1 MDAVNGLSFFCSSET
16 VVKNPAPLIFK
27 SSHLNKWKKKKVGG
41 GQLTKDS
48 SGRWL
53 LKTGSNEN

>member
-41 GQLTKDS
+41 AANQRFIWKMAVKD
-48 SGRWL
+48 R
-53 LKTGSNEN
+53 